1 MTRTEESSKTAY
13 LLFEFNTT
21 SRTQKYI
28 HYMRV
33 MALDVGEKKIGVAIS
48 DALLLTAQA
57 RPTIHRKNLKLD
69 ISILGRLAEE
79 NEVHEIVIG
88 QPLHM
93 SGRESPQSEKVARFA
108 EELRNALKL
117 PVVFWDERLTSFAAE
132 QHLEEM
138 GLKWRQRRDHIDKI
152 AAMMIPQSYLDS
164 RASKNK

>member
-1 MTRTEESSKTAY
+1 
-13 LLFEFNTT
+13 
-21 SRTQKYI
+21 
-28 HYMRV
+28 MRV
-33 MALDVGEKKIGVAIS
+33 MGLDVGEKKIGVAIS

-57 RPTIHRKNLKLD
+57 RPTLHRKNLKSD

-93 SGRESPQSEKVARFA
+93 SGRESQQSEKVARFA

-117 PVVFWDERLTSFAAE
+117 PIVFWDERLTSFAAE

-152 AAMMIPQSYLDS
+152 AAMMILQSYLDS